1 MDAKELLGQA
11 RDAMTVRRVFGD
23 PIERD
28 GTLILP
34 VASVMGGAGGG
45 GGPVPT
51 SVEGAAGAGPMTG
64 EGYGFGMAARPL
76 GVYVIRDDTVEWRPA
91 VDRNRQ
97 LLLGAFV
104 SVISILAVRAILLTI
119 ARR

>member
-11 RDAMTVRRVFGD
+11 RDSLTVRRVFGD

-28 GTLILP
+28 GTLVLP

-45 GGPVPT
+45 GGPMP
-51 SVEGAAGAGPMTG
+51 AGAETTTEGEAPTG
-64 EGYGFGMAARPL
+64 EGFGFGMSARPL
-76 GVYVIRDDTVEWRPA
+76 GVYVIRGDDVEWHPA

-97 LLLGAFV
+97 LMLGAVV
-104 SVISILAVRAILLTI
+104 SLVTILSIRAILLTI